1 MLPKINVMKKILFLF
16 LSLFALEAGAQKSDA
31 LKWVCGTWVL
41 KTNRGDMVE
50 KWVAINDS
58 TFRGKSMTV
67 KAPGDSTT
75 QETIELQWRNKIWL
89 YVPTV
94 QGQNNNRPVVFPIIF
109 LGREEFIGQNPN
121 HDFPQRIAYRRV
133 KNQLFAS
140 IEGSRNGKYSKINF
154 DFTLLDH

>member
-1 MLPKINVMKKILFLF
+1 MKKVILICLCLITSNAF
-16 LSLFALEAGAQKSDA
+16 AQKSDA

-41 KTNRGDMVE
+41 KTSRGDMVE

-58 TFRGKSMTV
+58 TFRGKSMMV
-67 KAPGDSTT
+67 KAPGDSTA
-75 QETIELQWRNKIWL
+75 QETIELQWRNKVWL

-109 LGREEFIGQNPN
+109 LGREEFIAQNPN

-133 KNQLFAS
+133 KSQLFAS
-140 IEGSRNGKYSKINF
+140 IEASRNGKYSKINF